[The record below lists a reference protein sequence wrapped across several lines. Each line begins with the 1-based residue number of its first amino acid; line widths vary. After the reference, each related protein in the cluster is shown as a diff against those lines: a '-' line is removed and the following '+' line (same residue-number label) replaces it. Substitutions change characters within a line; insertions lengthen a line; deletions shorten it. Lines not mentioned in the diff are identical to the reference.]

1 MQRGFRNAVIGERT
15 TGPSKI
21 RPQAPLKPRRSKK
34 SGLEIN
40 QARPDLVLH
49 SGTLKRLYEIA
60 LRRKLI
66 LEFVSQNAFEIVSLL
81 ISAGALLYAALA
93 FSTSKQ
99 AIKATRESDITALQ
113 VKAQDG
119 ISDARRSFLLLQE
132 ACLLTRR
139 EWDNHKN
146 QHFPAL
152 GGNFGRSMF
161 AEPDETQHISNI
173 EQTGSKAL
181 NELLETIPKS
191 DASTS
196 AELHQFIAR
205 AQSACAQI
213 ERLKL
218 GLEGPKPLRH

>member
-1 MQRGFRNAVIGERT
+1 M
-15 TGPSKI
+15 
-21 RPQAPLKPRRSKK
+21 
-34 SGLEIN
+34 
-40 QARPDLVLH
+40 
-49 SGTLKRLYEIA
+49 
-60 LRRKLI
+60 
-66 LEFVSQNAFEIVSLL
+66 EFVVQNAFEIVSIL

-139 EWDNHKN
+139 EWDNHKS

-152 GGNFGRSMF
+152 GDNFGRSMF

-173 EQTGSKAL
+173 EQAGSKAL

-196 AELHQFIAR
+196 SELHQFIAR
-205 AQSACAQI
+205 AQSASAQI

>member
-1 MQRGFRNAVIGERT
+1 
-15 TGPSKI
+15 
-21 RPQAPLKPRRSKK
+21 
-34 SGLEIN
+34 
-40 QARPDLVLH
+40 
-49 SGTLKRLYEIA
+49 
-60 LRRKLI
+60 
-66 LEFVSQNAFEIVSLL
+66 LEFVVQNAFEIVSIL

-139 EWDNHKN
+139 EWDNHKS

-152 GGNFGRSMF
+152 GDNFGRSMF

-181 NELLETIPKS
+181 NELLESIPKF

-196 AELHQFIAR
+196 SELHQFIAR
-205 AQSACAQI
+205 AQSASAQI

-218 GLEGPKPLRH
+218 SLEGPKPLRH